1 MLEDANMDAANNDRS
16 CRAARRRFCAIMEE
30 MPRLMSLLEE
40 RRKAAELAGGE
51 FYHVRSDSE
60 HAQDVIRTVTLKK
73 EMDFLMSLAEGWARG
88 DIIRLDTPA
97 D

>member
-1 MLEDANMDAANNDRS
+1 MLEDANMDAANNDLRLI
-16 CRAARRRFCAIMEE
+16 AVMRRYFAIKEE
-30 MPRLMSLLEE
+30 LTRLKSLLEE
-40 RRKAAELAGGE
+40 RRKAAELAVGE